1 MAAIAR
7 RVIAGT
13 RMRGEYPQAQAPTA
27 VEDLPLPTGPAQTM
41 DSTDTDQLRA
51 AFEGGEPT
59 VGMEEELMLLD
70 PETLDLSPRASEVL
84 EAVAGDPRF
93 KGELP
98 AAQLEL
104 ITDPCETVG
113 DAVTQVLAAREALAE
128 AAAPLRPAGAGAH
141 PFAAPEGPLS
151 DDPQYEFTRAEYGP
165 VAQRL
170 LVFGLHVH
178 VKIAGAER
186 ALAVYNA
193 MRSRLPELA
202 ALAANA
208 PFHDGADTG
217 FASIRPKLSELLPR
231 QGVPP
236 AFGDLEELT
245 AALRFG
251 AGAGTYPEARMWWWE
266 LRLHPVLGTLELRV
280 PDQQTAVEE
289 SAAIAAVAHTLAVAL
304 AERHDAGEPL
314 PVHPSWKIAENRWSA
329 ARHGL
334 TGTLADLDS
343 GTAAPTRG
351 RVLALIESLGATAER
366 LGCSAELEAARAL
379 AAHNGAERLR
389 ATARRGGLM
398 AVAEEL
404 SERFLPQPG

>member
-1 MAAIAR
+1 
-7 RVIAGT
+7 
-13 RMRGEYPQAQAPTA
+13 
-27 VEDLPLPTGPAQTM
+27 M
-41 DSTDTDQLRA
+41 DSIDIEQLRA
-51 AFEGGEPT
+51 SFDGGDPT
-59 VGMEEELMLLD
+59 VGIEEELMLLD
-70 PETLDLSPRASEVL
+70 PETLDLSPRASAVL
-84 EAVAGDPRF
+84 GAVAGDRRF

-113 DAVTQVLAAREALAE
+113 EAARQVLAAREALAE

-141 PFAAPEGPLS
+141 PFAAPEGQLS
-151 DDPQYEFTRAEYGP
+151 DDPRYEFTRAEYGP
-165 VAQRL
+165 VAPRQ

-193 MRSRLPELA
+193 LRSRLPELA

-208 PFHDGADTG
+208 PFHAGADTG

-236 AFGDLEELT
+236 AFRDLEEVA

-251 AGAGTYPEARMWWWE
+251 REAGTYPEARMWWWE

-280 PDQQTAVEE
+280 PDQQTAVAET
-289 SAAIAAVAHTLAVAL
+289 AAIAAVAHALAVAL
-304 AERHDAGEPL
+304 AERHDAGEVL
-314 PVHPSWKIAENRWSA
+314 PVHASWKIAENRWSA

-343 GTAAPTRG
+343 GKAAPARR
-351 RVLALIESLGATAER
+351 RVRELIESLRPTAER
-366 LGCSAELEAARAL
+366 LGCSAELEGALEL

-389 ATARRGGLM
+389 ATERRGGLT
-398 AVAEEL
+398 AVAKEM
-404 SERFLPQPG
+404 SERFVARPA